1 MKRIIALTLISIL
14 CSIIYAQNPKYKVS
28 VWHTDGTKESKYIS
42 AIDSITFSEMDN
54 GRYQQNIWMNS
65 VSYSAA
71 IDNIDSVSVIGSIIE
86 YTIIEEAIDDFVGGI
101 VTHDGAYCLLQKNDS
116 INGYACYIGERESG
130 ELPLIVRIDT
140 LGVIRNIFCNGTM
153 YDFIFKEKSFDIIV
167 SEDGGTNIVSDVSYD
182 IFTNNQQ
189 SSRIRRADGISN
201 GVDGWAEM
209 ADKISTVAAIGQ
221 IASNPKALSSKIGVL
236 TLIGGMSEN
245 KYVRRS
251 SMATDLIISLFTRN
265 YLSAIWDLYKGH
277 EELVKE
283 AWFGDV
289 KITTLGAEHIT
300 DTSYRVWCGVTN
312 MSKLSDLDNM
322 GVQLMMTLQK
332 RPVFLGER
340 LSDNATSLIQDYI
353 KDDGAYYFEFDNL
366 VKGQQYCFQPRL
378 YRTWIEYHGG
388 AENMTLSDIFTYG
401 GAFPGGGISPVICRS
416 GIYLYSDIG
425 TFATNSTEILSI
437 ETIKTE
443 VTKGNVNFTIEVNA
457 KGYAAPNNDNET
469 LGTGS
474 LGIYIKN
481 GEEYKPYPASSISGH
496 DYTTELSIEESIS
509 TMDCVDFST
518 FVATKAIEIGS
529 YVMAYRRNSEY
540 DYEEVYYYS
549 EPQQYELVYDKKPT
563 AITLDVF
570 STKMTSAVVKCK
582 YEGWTFWDG
591 ECGIEYTSNDSHGAL
606 EVTPKNDKEQKIQLT
621 GLTPS
626 TTYTYRAY
634 CLVNGEYYYG
644 EVKEF
649 TTKATEEEIP
659 IKIKDIEQTGS
670 HYKEDGYSYEGKTYS
685 YKYDVTLTVEFTNSE
700 DVEELG
706 YVFED
711 PNGNIRRLSRKGLKS
726 PTHDIH
732 IALCNEDKAV
742 IQFYGYVKYKGS
754 DDYLYSELI
763 DFMVHIPYITCPDDN
778 HPHMIDLGLPSGT
791 KWACCNVD
799 ASKPEEYGGYF
810 AWGETE
816 EKDYYD
822 SSTYKYR
829 ELWKDGFYIGEE
841 DIEDIAG
848 TEYDV
853 AHVKWGGNWT
863 MPTLNQFDEL
873 VNTCSWYWTSLNG
886 VIGIVVAGLNGEAIF
901 LPAGGSF
908 CDDQHLFVGEHGAYW
923 LSKIRSLVNS
933 GDAWGFGF
941 DSWRFDRGSEAINR
955 GRLVRAVCP

>member
-54 GRYQQNIWMNS
+54 GLYQQDIWMNS
-65 VSYSAA
+65 VPYSIA
-71 IDNIDSVSVIGSIIE
+71 IDNIDSVSVNGSIIE
-86 YTIIEEAIDDFVGGI
+86 YTIIEEAIDGFVGGI
-101 VTHDGAYCLLQKNDS
+101 VTNDGAYCLLQKNDS
-116 INGYACYIGERESG
+116 INGYACYIGEIESG
-130 ELPLIVRIDT
+130 DLPMIVRIDT
-140 LGVIRNIFCNGTM
+140 LGVIRSIFCNGTI
-153 YDFIFKEKSFDIIV
+153 YDFVFKENSFDIIV
-167 SEDGGTNIVSDVSYD
+167 SEDGGTNIVSDISYD
-182 IFTNNQQ
+182 IFANNQQ
-189 SSRIRRADGISN
+189 ANRIRRADGISN

-388 AENMTLSDIFTYG
+388 AENMTFSDIFTYG

-481 GEEYKPYPASSISGH
+481 DEEYKPYPASSISGH

-509 TMDCVDFST
+509 TMDCVDYST

-529 YVMAYRRNSEY
+529 YVMAYRRNSEN
-540 DYEEVYYYS
+540 DYENVYYYS
-549 EPQQYELVYDKKPT
+549 EPQLYELFYDKKPT
-563 AITLDVF
+563 AITLDVV
-570 STKMTSAVVKCK
+570 SIETTSAVVNCK
-582 YEGWTFWDG
+582 YEEWAFWEG
-591 ECGIEYTSNDSHGAL
+591 ECGIEYTSNDSYAVH
-606 EVTPKNDKEQKIQLT
+606 EVFPKDDKELEIQLT
-621 GLTPS
+621 GLAPA

-634 CLVNGEYYYG
+634 YLANGEYFYG
-644 EVKEF
+644 ESKKF
-649 TTKATEEEIP
+649 TTK
-659 IKIKDIEQTGS
+659 G
-670 HYKEDGYSYEGKTYS
+670 G
-685 YKYDVTLTVEFTNSE
+685 FT
-700 DVEELG
+700 
-706 YVFED
+706 
-711 PNGNIRRLSRKGLKS
+711 
-726 PTHDIH
+726 
-732 IALCNEDKAV
+732 
-742 IQFYGYVKYKGS
+742 
-754 DDYLYSELI
+754 
-763 DFMVHIPYITCPDDN
+763 TCPDDN

-791 KWACCNVD
+791 KWACCNVG
-799 ASKPEEYGGYF
+799 ASNPVEYGGHY
-810 AWGETE
+810 AWGETK
-816 EKDYYD
+816 EKDYYTMD
-822 SSTYKYR
+822 AYEYCNY
-829 ELWKDGFYIGEE
+829 EGWIDIG
-841 DIEDIAG
+841 EDIAG

-853 AHVKWGGNWT
+853 AHVKWGGEWR
-863 MPTLNQFDEL
+863 MPSIEQFEEL
-873 VNTCSWYWTSLNG
+873 IDNCSWNWIALNG
-886 VIGIVVAGLNGEAIF
+886 ITGYLITGPNGGRIFIPGAGAFWDDF
-901 LPAGGSF
+901 LT
-908 CDDQHLFVGEHGAYW
+908 
-923 LSKIRSLVNS
+923 
-933 GDAWGFGF
+933 GDAEDFGLYWSSSLAPYDKTAAWFIYFMSEEWLEPSTDYRYNGF
-941 DSWRFDRGSEAINR
+941 S
-955 GRLVRAVCP
+955 VRPVCK